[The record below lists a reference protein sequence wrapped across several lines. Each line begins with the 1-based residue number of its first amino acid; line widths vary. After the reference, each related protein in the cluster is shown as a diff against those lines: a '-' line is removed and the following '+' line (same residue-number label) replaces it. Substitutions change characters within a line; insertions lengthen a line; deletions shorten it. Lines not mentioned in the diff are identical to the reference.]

1 MEVPVAVPRT
11 APAVPTTAA
20 AAPAPP
26 VSTPV
31 IIATMLRAAPK
42 ISDLIFSPGRAPQ
55 VEVNGELVQL
65 KIPGVGVLK
74 PDDTARIAVDLM
86 GGNKLALDKLREEG
100 SCDISYSVPKLS
112 RFRVNIFTQR
122 GTCGIVMRVIPTE
135 VPDFKSLNLPA
146 ELNEAAELRPG
157 IVLVTGPTG
166 SGKSSTLAAFV
177 GKINQDRACHI
188 ITIEDPIEFLHRHN
202 KATIHQRE
210 LHTDCPSFALALRAA
225 LRQAPKL
232 ILVGEMRDK
241 QTIEVALEAAE
252 TGHMVY
258 STLHTIDASK
268 TVERIIGVFPLEEQN
283 AIRGRLAKSFRY
295 IISQRLIPRLDGTGR
310 AAAFEILKATVRT
323 REYVQKGEAEGKSLL
338 DAMRDAENGEMQC
351 FDDEIEKMIRAGV
364 IDMEVGLSYCTNIG
378 NLRLCLADFVE
389 AQGNSP
395 TRARTLKAD
404 SPAPKS
410 VAPSY
415 AGASGPAPA
424 ESSEKSRAMETEI
437 EIER

>member
-1 MEVPVAVPRT
+1 MDVPVAVP
-11 APAVPTTAA
+11 TTPA
-20 AAPAPP
+20 AAPAPVP
-26 VSTPV
+26 TPV
-31 IIATMLRAAPK
+31 IIATMLRASTK

-65 KIPGVGVLK
+65 KIPGVGILK
-74 PDDTARIAVDLM
+74 PDDTARIAADLM
-86 GGNKLALDKLREEG
+86 GRSKHAIDNLKEQG

-122 GTCGIVMRVIPTE
+122 GSCGIVMRVIPTDI
-135 VPDFKSLNLPA
+135 PDFKTLGLPP
-146 ELNEAAELRPG
+146 ELNEAAALRPG

-177 GKINQDRACHI
+177 DKINQTKPCHV
-188 ITIEDPIEFLHRHN
+188 ITIEDPIEFLHQH
-202 KATIHQRE
+202 KLATIHQRE

-295 IISQRLIPRLDGTGR
+295 IVSQRLIPRMDGTGR
-310 AAAFEILKATVRT
+310 VAAFEILKATVRT
-323 REYVQKGEAEGKSLL
+323 REYVQKGENEGKSLL

-351 FDDEIEKMIRAGV
+351 FDDEIEKLIRAGV
-364 IDMEVGLSYCTNIG
+364 IDMEMGLSYCTNMG

-389 AQGNSP
+389 AQANSP
-395 TRARTLKAD
+395 SKTRTTKAG
-404 SPAPKS
+404 SPAPKP
-410 VAPSY
+410 VAASY
-415 AGASGPAPA
+415 AGTSPAVPA
-424 ESSEKSRAMETEI
+424 EASDSSRARETEI

>member
-1 MEVPVAVPRT
+1 MDVPV
-11 APAVPTTAA
+11 AVPTTAA
-20 AAPAPP
+20 AAPAP
-26 VSTPV
+26 VATPV
-31 IIATMLRAAPK
+31 LIATMLRAAPK

-65 KIPGVGVLK
+65 KIPGVGILK
-74 PDDTARIAVDLM
+74 PDDTARIAADLM
-86 GGNKLALDKLREEG
+86 GRSKHALDKLKEEG

-122 GTCGIVMRVIPTE
+122 GSCGIVMRVIPTD
-135 VPDFKSLNLPA
+135 VPDFRSLNLPK
-146 ELNEAAELRPG
+146 ELNEAAALRPG

-177 GKINQDRACHI
+177 DKINQTKACHV
-188 ITIEDPIEFLHRHN
+188 ITIEDPIEFLHQH
-202 KATIHQRE
+202 KLATIHQRE

-295 IISQRLIPRLDGTGR
+295 IISQRLIPRMDGTGR

-364 IDMEVGLSYCTNIG
+364 VDMEVGLSYCTNMG

-389 AQGNSP
+389 AQANSP
-395 TRARTLKAD
+395 AQTRATKAG
-404 SPAPKS
+404 SPAPKP
-410 VAPSY
+410 AAASY
-415 AGASGPAPA
+415 AGAPTAAPA
-424 ESSEKSRAMETEI
+424 EASASSRTRETEI

>member
-1 MEVPVAVPRT
+1 MDVPV
-11 APAVPTTAA
+11 AVPTTAA
-20 AAPAPP
+20 AAPVA
-26 VSTPV
+26 TPV
-31 IIATMLRAAPK
+31 LIATMLRAAPK

-55 VEVNGELVQL
+55 VEVNGQLVQL
-65 KIPGVGVLK
+65 KIPGVGMLK
-74 PDDTARIAVDLM
+74 PDDTARIAADLM
-86 GGNKLALDKLREEG
+86 GRSKHALEKLKEEG

-122 GTCGIVMRVIPTE
+122 GSCGIVMRVIPTD
-135 VPDFKSLNLPA
+135 VPDFRSLNLPK

-177 GKINQDRACHI
+177 DKINQTKACHV
-188 ITIEDPIEFLHRHN
+188 ITIEDPIEFLHQH
-202 KATIHQRE
+202 KLATIHQRE

-295 IISQRLIPRLDGTGR
+295 IISQRLIPRMDGTGR

-364 IDMEVGLSYCTNIG
+364 VDMEVGLSYCTNMG

-389 AQGNSP
+389 AQANSP
-395 TRARTLKAD
+395 AQARATKAG
-404 SPAPKS
+404 SPAPKP
-410 VAPSY
+410 AAASY
-415 AGASGPAPA
+415 AGTSSAAPA
-424 ESSEKSRAMETEI
+424 EASDSSRARETEI

>member
-1 MEVPVAVPRT
+1 
-11 APAVPTTAA
+11 
-20 AAPAPP
+20 
-26 VSTPV
+26 
-31 IIATMLRAAPK
+31 
-42 ISDLIFSPGRAPQ
+42 
-55 VEVNGELVQL
+55 
-65 KIPGVGVLK
+65 
-74 PDDTARIAVDLM
+74 
-86 GGNKLALDKLREEG
+86 
-100 SCDISYSVPKLS
+100 
-112 RFRVNIFTQR
+112 
-122 GTCGIVMRVIPTE
+122 
-135 VPDFKSLNLPA
+135 
-146 ELNEAAELRPG
+146 
-157 IVLVTGPTG
+157 
-166 SGKSSTLAAFV
+166 
-177 GKINQDRACHI
+177 
-188 ITIEDPIEFLHRHN
+188 
-202 KATIHQRE
+202 
-210 LHTDCPSFALALRAA
+210 

-295 IISQRLIPRLDGTGR
+295 IISQRLIPRMDGTGR

-364 IDMEVGLSYCTNIG
+364 VDMEVGLSYCTNMG

-389 AQGNSP
+389 AQANSP
-395 TRARTLKAD
+395 AQTRATKAG
-404 SPAPKS
+404 SPAPKP
-410 VAPSY
+410 AAASY
-415 AGASGPAPA
+415 AGTSSAAPA
-424 ESSEKSRAMETEI
+424 EASDSSRARETEI